1 MKKKSIVFY
10 MLTLIFFFPFLY
22 YVYWYFGPLQIKQ
35 IEFKENHQIYG
46 QYFGYEETY
55 RINYINDKETVIS
68 VGLGYVDSVEN
79 YYMKS
84 NKNKVE
90 IYIIK
95 GKSNSPL
102 PYTVIVGNYKHPN
115 EYVENYKINKKI
127 NPNNIEIYAKGLEDK
142 DFKQIKVFNQ

>member
-1 MKKKSIVFY
+1 MKKKNIVFY

-68 VGLGYVDSVEN
+68 VGLGYVDSVKN

-95 GKSNSPL
+95 GKSNSLL
-102 PYTVIVGNYKHPN
+102 PYQIGYHKHPN

-127 NPNNIEIYAKGLEDK
+127 NANNIEVYTRGLGDESFSLIKSK
-142 DFKQIKVFNQ
+142 D

>member
-1 MKKKSIVFY
+1 MKKKNIAFY
-10 MLTLIFFFPFLY
+10 ILTLIFFFPFLY
-22 YVYWYFGPLQIKQ
+22 YVYWYFGPLQVKQ

-46 QYFGYEETY
+46 QYFGYENAY
-55 RINYINDKETVIS
+55 RINYINDKETVVS

-102 PYTVIVGNYKHPN
+102 PYQIGYHKHPN

-127 NPNNIEIYAKGLEDK
+127 NANNIEIYTKGLEDE
-142 DFKQIKVFNQ
+142 DFEQIKLFNQ